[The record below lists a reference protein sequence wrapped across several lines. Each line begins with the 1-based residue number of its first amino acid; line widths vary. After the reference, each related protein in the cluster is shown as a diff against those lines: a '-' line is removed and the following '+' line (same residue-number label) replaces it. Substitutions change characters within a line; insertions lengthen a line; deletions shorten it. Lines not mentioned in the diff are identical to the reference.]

1 MNIIN
6 LTTESTKYNLVQE
19 SIEKMDSAL
28 MGCNDAPW
36 IQLSSYQAITSESG
50 SFGSFAYR
58 YANKVP
64 VFFVTVGMAGK
75 SVDVTFQ
82 GRNMKVMVP
91 NDSKP
96 STRLEGDVNTI
107 LGNTQKTSIKSA
119 ATPIKL
125 EARAIM
131 GVSTHIDTWGMYVS
145 SCKPLQKGVNTQPM
159 IFIWVDKIYDYV
171 QKNHQGNS
179 AYYNLYTCQTILLE
193 MMHALMDIN
202 VLTSTLPSNTGSI
215 PEWFN
220 VLREGSVATAA
231 SLTMMDGEWNPNDM
245 NYLAKCLSD
254 ASMPF
259 QYRLGPC
266 YYKAGKDAVDHAIEN
281 WIGRKYNKKLAEDLL
296 RYAKTS
302 FPKTSAEQLALY
314 DEGFTGRQV
323 SVFKYQSNLSRPD
336 DMILYSKEALVIKVI
351 RDYSEMHPTSKSGL
365 IAAFPSNLN
374 EDFEVFIDPQVT
386 DHFTDKHD
394 PSNTRPVYDN
404 HDVKCTDGKLIICDY
419 WHINSMH
426 PFVEH
431 ARSLGINI
439 IDFWS

>member
-36 IQLSSYQAITSESG
+36 IQLSSYQAITSEGG

-119 ATPIKL
+119 AAPIKL

-193 MMHALMDIN
+193 H
-202 VLTSTLPSNTGSI
+202 
-215 PEWFN
+215 
-220 VLREGSVATAA
+220 LR
-231 SLTMMDGEWNPNDM
+231 NHP
-245 NYLAKCLSD
+245 
-254 ASMPF
+254 
-259 QYRLGPC
+259 
-266 YYKAGKDAVDHAIEN
+266 
-281 WIGRKYNKKLAEDLL
+281 
-296 RYAKTS
+296 
-302 FPKTSAEQLALY
+302 
-314 DEGFTGRQV
+314 
-323 SVFKYQSNLSRPD
+323 RP
-336 DMILYSKEALVIKVI
+336 
-351 RDYSEMHPTSKSGL
+351 
-365 IAAFPSNLN
+365 
-374 EDFEVFIDPQVT
+374 
-386 DHFTDKHD
+386 
-394 PSNTRPVYDN
+394 
-404 HDVKCTDGKLIICDY
+404 
-419 WHINSMH
+419 
-426 PFVEH
+426 
-431 ARSLGINI
+431 
-439 IDFWS
+439 

>member
-1 MNIIN
+1 M
-6 LTTESTKYNLVQE
+6 
-19 SIEKMDSAL
+19 
-28 MGCNDAPW
+28 
-36 IQLSSYQAITSESG
+36 
-50 SFGSFAYR
+50 
-58 YANKVP
+58 
-64 VFFVTVGMAGK
+64 
-75 SVDVTFQ
+75 
-82 GRNMKVMVP
+82 
-91 NDSKP
+91 
-96 STRLEGDVNTI
+96 
-107 LGNTQKTSIKSA
+107 
-119 ATPIKL
+119 
-125 EARAIM
+125 
-131 GVSTHIDTWGMYVS
+131 
-145 SCKPLQKGVNTQPM
+145 
-159 IFIWVDKIYDYV
+159 
-171 QKNHQGNS
+171 
-179 AYYNLYTCQTILLE
+179 
-193 MMHALMDIN
+193 
-202 VLTSTLPSNTGSI
+202 
-215 PEWFN
+215 
-220 VLREGSVATAA
+220 
-231 SLTMMDGEWNPNDM
+231 
-245 NYLAKCLSD
+245 
-254 ASMPF
+254 
-259 QYRLGPC
+259 
-266 YYKAGKDAVDHAIEN
+266 
-281 WIGRKYNKKLAEDLL
+281 L

-431 ARSLGINI
+431 ARSLGFNI